1 MPLGNSTRIHQLW
14 RFVRRVACL
23 SLLMLVGLYALDLL
37 KQTREVRAQEN
48 SDAQVKPSSAEKR
61 TKASKGGVKSKSL
74 TNQEL
79 VFFETKIRPVLA
91 NSCYEC
97 HSAEAGKSEG
107 GLRLDTREGMLK
119 GGDSGAAL
127 VPGDTSNSL
136 LLKRISATKPDL
148 QMPPKGHGKKLS
160 PAVVKDFGFWVRIG
174 APDPRAT
181 GKDAKGK
188 KKGEGDGE
196 KSQSGKV
203 ALKTDD
209 VDEAVA
215 AADKQESEDV
225 EAYRRV
231 VEKGWWSY
239 KPLVRADAQVLD
251 AKSPDRSS
259 SDWGWTSVDRYVEAA
274 YGAKGIRPVS
284 DAGPEVLLRRLYFD
298 LTGLPPSLQ
307 EIESFTASWGDGE
320 SRQTLIEE
328 VVDRLMQTEAF
339 AVHWARRWLDIARY
353 GESSG
358 REVNIPYNHA
368 WRYRDWVIDAF
379 RTNKPY
385 DRFLVEQIAGDLLPE
400 TDAKQRAKN
409 LVATGFLAVG
419 SRNLNET
426 NPKLFATDQ
435 ADEQIDT
442 VFQATMAMTMACA
455 RCHDHKFEPITQK
468 QYTAV
473 AGIFLSTD
481 TLFGAAGGNNSRNI
495 AAPIEL
501 PYESGLETLPVLWS
515 DEEIAKKR
523 ADLKQFRLES
533 NEIQKEMQAN
543 RKEAKSGGTLDRS
556 RQQELNRLNNK
567 ISELEYQLA
576 GINKENRAKVLVMG
590 VGEKPIKP
598 AEEETGK
605 GRKKESRASVNNRR
619 VFYSVIDDSPF
630 FARGDVDMPGEKVAR
645 GVPNLFGNANDYRVS
660 RDTSGRLELA
670 KWIVSKENPVTSRVA
685 VNRIWAWMI
694 GQGLVE
700 SVDNFGTTGSEPTHP
715 ELLDHLAL
723 EFIES
728 GWDLRSTIR
737 KIATSRVYQ
746 LSSTEANPEASVQ
759 DPENR
764 YCWRAKSRRLQAEEI
779 RDSML
784 MISGR
789 LDETPVLA
797 TIMARKGERN
807 RVDVSAGK
815 RKGKGELLPED
826 RCRSIYLPLPRGAA
840 PEVLELFDLPDGMVV
855 QGVRES
861 TNVPSQA
868 LYLLNNQTVAG
879 YANSVAQGA
888 IEQFPGRT
896 SDTFENRVNWIYKKI
911 LSRRPTGEELRM
923 VDELLKQSE
932 NNEAGWVSF
941 VRGLLATAEFR
952 YLD

>member
-1 MPLGNSTRIHQLW
+1 MPLGNSVLL
-14 RFVRRVACL
+14 V
-23 SLLMLVGLYALDLL
+23 SLRGLVKSWFSLFALFLIGFLGLVVSSPIRLANG
-37 KQTREVRAQEN
+37 QEK
-48 SDAQVKPSSAEKR
+48 SD
-61 TKASKGGVKSKSL
+61 KGGKSKRL

-91 NSCYEC
+91 NSCYAC
-97 HSAEAGKSEG
+97 HSQEAGKSEG
-107 GLRLDTREGMLK
+107 GLRLDTREGMLR
-119 GGDSGAAL
+119 GGDTGVIL
-127 VPGDTSNSL
+127 VPGEVGKSM
-136 LLKRISATKPDL
+136 LLKRIGATNPEL
-148 QMPPKGHGKKLS
+148 QMPPKDHGKKLS
-160 PAVVKDFGFWVRIG
+160 AAVLKDFTLWVRLG
-174 APDPRAT
+174 APDPRTEGKVGNEGSASGASKPKSRKT
-181 GKDAKGK
+181 GT
-188 KKGEGDGE
+188 GEVE
-196 KSQSGKV
+196 SGKSGEEV
-203 ALKTDD
+203 VEIAGGVTR
-209 VDEAVA
+209 
-215 AADKQESEDV
+215 ESGDT
-225 EAYRRV
+225 EAYRSV
-231 VEKGWWSY
+231 LETDWWSY
-239 KPLVRADAQVLD
+239 KSLVRAGAPKTGDTELE
-251 AKSPDRSS
+251 PSS
-259 SDWGWTSVDRYVEAA
+259 GAWAWTEIDRYVEAG
-274 YGAKGIRPVS
+274 YRAKGINPVM
-284 DAGPEVLLRRLYFD
+284 DADPLVLLRRLHYD

-307 EIESFTASWGDGE
+307 ELESFSDRWKGGA
-320 SRQTLIEE
+320 SRQVLIEE

-339 AVHWARRWLDIARY
+339 AVHWARRWLDVARY

-400 TDAKQRAKN
+400 SDVKQRAKN

-419 SRNLNET
+419 SRNLNEN

-481 TLFGAAGGNNSRNI
+481 TMFGAAGGNNSRNI

-515 DEEIAKKR
+515 DEEIEKKR
-523 ADLKQFRLES
+523 VDLKQFRSES
-533 NEIQKEMQAN
+533 NEIQKEMEAN

-567 ISELEYQLA
+567 ISELEFQLA
-576 GINKENRAKVLVMG
+576 SITKENRAKILVMG

-598 AEEETGK
+598 AEELSKGK
-605 GRKKESRASVNNRR
+605 RKESRATANNRR
-619 VFYSVIDDSPF
+619 VFHPFIDDSPI
-630 FARGDVDMPGEKVAR
+630 FARGDVDMPGEKISR
-645 GVPNLFGNANDYRVS
+645 SVPDLFGNAKDYRIS
-660 RDTSGRLELA
+660 RDSSGRLELA
-670 KWIVSKENPVTSRVA
+670 SWIVSKENPVTSRVA
-685 VNRIWAWMI
+685 VNRVWAWMI
-694 GQGLVE
+694 GQGIVD
-700 SVDNFGTTGSEPTHP
+700 SVDNFGTTGSKPTHP

-728 GWDLRSTIR
+728 GWDLRAIIR
-737 KIATSRVYQ
+737 KVATSRVYQ
-746 LSSTEANPEASVQ
+746 LSSTALNPQAVVQ

-784 MISGR
+784 MISNR

-807 RVDVSAGK
+807 RVDVSPGK
-815 RKGKGELLPED
+815 RKGKGEPLPED

-879 YANSVAQGA
+879 IANSIAQNA
-888 IEQFPGRT
+888 MEQFPGR
-896 SDTFENRVNWIYKKI
+896 SADNFEKRTIWIYQKV
-911 LSRRPTGEELRM
+911 LSRKPTGDELKM
-923 VDELLKQSE
+923 VDQLLKQSE
-932 NNEAGWVSF
+932 SGEAGWVSL